1 MSGAGGADTT
11 TQKNSGT
18 GGTVKAV
25 RIHETGGPEVLVYEE
40 VPVPSPGQGQVLVR
54 IEAASVNQVDAA
66 VRSGAFPTPK
76 KPPKTIG
83 SDGAGVV
90 EAVGPEVVGVKTGDE
105 VFFQGLG
112 IGSEGSYA
120 EYVLVAQEQC
130 VPKPASL
137 SFAEAA
143 AMGLVFPTAYYA
155 LVRKGDLQP
164 GETVLV
170 QGASGGVGTASVQL
184 AKALGARVLATVG
197 SEEAAR
203 RVRDLGADE
212 VIVYKTS
219 DVGAEVARLTDGRGV
234 DLIHELVVSE
244 NLPADI
250 GMIAK
255 RGRIVCTGRGPRP
268 DVTVPIGAAVGK
280 DASLLFMSTA
290 NAGRAGVAEM
300 MREIARLAEHGKIR
314 PVIWKILKLSE
325 ARTAHELLAEHHV
338 GKIVLVP

>member
-1 MSGAGGADTT
+1 
-11 TQKNSGT
+11 
-18 GGTVKAV
+18 VKAV
-25 RIHETGGPEVLVYEE
+25 RIHETGGPEVLVYED
-40 VPVPSPGQGQVLVR
+40 VPTPSPGPGQVLVR
-54 IEAASVNQVDAA
+54 IEAASVNPIDAA
-66 VRSGAFPTPK
+66 VRGGAFATPK

-90 EAVGPEVVGVKTGDE
+90 EAVGPEAGGVRAGDE

-120 EYVLVAQEQC
+120 EYALVAAEQC
-130 VPKPASL
+130 VAKPENL

-197 SEEAAR
+197 SQEAAR
-203 RVRDLGADE
+203 QVRDLGADE

-250 GMIAK
+250 GMIAR
-255 RGRIVCTGRGPRP
+255 RGRIVCTGQGPRP
-268 DVTVPIGAAVGK
+268 DVAVPIGAAIGK
-280 DASLLFMSTA
+280 DASVLFMSTA

-300 MREIARLAEHGKIR
+300 MREIAHLAEQGRIK
-314 PVIWKILKLSE
+314 PVIWRTLRLPE

>member
-1 MSGAGGADTT
+1 
-11 TQKNSGT
+11 
-18 GGTVKAV
+18 VKAV

-40 VPVPSPGQGQVLVR
+40 VPTPSPGRGQVLVR
-54 IEAASVNQVDAA
+54 IEAASVNPVDAA
-66 VRSGAFPTPK
+66 VRGGAFPTPK
-76 KPPKTIG
+76 KPPKIIG

-90 EAVGPEVVGVKTGDE
+90 AVVGPDVVVVKAGDE

-120 EYVLVAQEQC
+120 EYALVAAEQC
-130 VPKPASL
+130 VPKPESL

-155 LVRKGDLQP
+155 LVRKGGLQP

-197 SEEAAR
+197 GEEAAR
-203 RVRDLGADE
+203 QVRDLGADE

-250 GMIAK
+250 GMIAR
-255 RGRIVCTGRGPRP
+255 RGRIVCTGQGRRP
-268 DVTVPIGAAVGK
+268 EVAVPIGAAIGK
-280 DASLLFMSTA
+280 DASLLFMSTS
-290 NAGRAGVAEM
+290 NAGRAGIAEI
-300 MREIARLAEHGKIR
+300 MREIARLAEQGRIR
-314 PVIWKILKLSE
+314 PVIWKTLKLSE